1 MTDTSLPDDAPDLP
15 DLSGFGVGEEE
26 RAADAVVD
34 PVIALTELVAE
45 NGKALG
51 QLTAEGVAIADSHT
65 LVSNMI
71 VQGFLEEILRR
82 IAGEEVVVQLAIRIH
97 RDEIAPM
104 LVKAR
109 SQVTQAKIASGAGV
123 PAGNGINPNR
133 AARRA

>member
-1 MTDTSLPDDAPDLP
+1 VSDTSLPDDAPDLP
-15 DLSGFGVGEEE
+15 DLSGFGVGDE
-26 RAADAVVD
+26 RAPDAVVD
-34 PVIALTELVAE
+34 PVIVLTELVAE

-65 LVSNMI
+65 LISSMI

-82 IAGEEVVVQLAIRIH
+82 LAGEEVVVQLAIRIH

-109 SQVTQAKIASGAGV
+109 SQVTQAKLAPTTAMPSLNGV
-123 PAGNGINPNR
+123 QPNR
-133 AARRA
+133 AQRRG